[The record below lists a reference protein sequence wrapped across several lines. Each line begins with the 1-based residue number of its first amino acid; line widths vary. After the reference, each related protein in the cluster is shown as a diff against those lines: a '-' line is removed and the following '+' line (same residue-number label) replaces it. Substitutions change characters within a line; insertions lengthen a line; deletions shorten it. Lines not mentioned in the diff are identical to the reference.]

1 MTFDLFES
9 PLLVY
14 WLKAN
19 GYLALFHGFYWLLLR
34 HHTFL
39 NLNRAYLLAS
49 VVVALLL
56 PLLNIPGLAWA
67 WPWATEGPVVAT
79 FSTDIGTAVAIAVT
93 PEAPHL
99 PEWPVLTLWLA
110 IAMAA
115 GLLIRTIWRTGM
127 LLRLIRR
134 WPAQVLPDHTLV
146 RPTDPK
152 TPTFSFFRYLILNPD
167 DAQTEAVRQ
176 HELVHIRQRHS
187 LDVLLLEVLQ
197 ALCWPNPALL
207 GYRRAIRQVHE
218 FLADRDALTHAATDG
233 LAHSF
238 GPAQP
243 TSPTLKQRI
252 QMLYQQHT
260 SRRTLW
266 KYALVLPLATALLAM
281 TTRPE
286 SVIADKRLAASLSA
300 EISTGAIISTPT
312 SETTLVEGR
321 ILERATGK
329 PLPGA
334 NVVVKNG
341 TLGAI
346 TDADG
351 NFRLVVPSE
360 N

>member
-1 MTFDLFES
+1 M
-9 PLLVY
+9 
-14 WLKAN
+14 
-19 GYLALFHGFYWLLLR
+19 
-34 HHTFL
+34 
-39 NLNRAYLLAS
+39 
-49 VVVALLL
+49 
-56 PLLNIPGLAWA
+56 
-67 WPWATEGPVVAT
+67 
-79 FSTDIGTAVAIAVT
+79 
-93 PEAPHL
+93 
-99 PEWPVLTLWLA
+99 
-110 IAMAA
+110 
-115 GLLIRTIWRTGM
+115 
-127 LLRLIRR
+127 
-134 WPAQVLPDHTLV
+134 
-146 RPTDPK
+146 
-152 TPTFSFFRYLILNPD
+152 
-167 DAQTEAVRQ
+167 
-176 HELVHIRQRHS
+176 HIRQRHS

-197 ALCWPNPALL
+197 ALCWPNPALF